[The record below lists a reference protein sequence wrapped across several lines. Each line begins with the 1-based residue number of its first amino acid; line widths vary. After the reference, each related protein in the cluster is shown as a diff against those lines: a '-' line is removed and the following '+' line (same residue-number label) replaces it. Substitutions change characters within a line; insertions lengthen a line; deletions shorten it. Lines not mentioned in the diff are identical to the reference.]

1 MAEDADEE
9 DENELTAEE
18 VDGKNSSVASPTAN
32 SVKIPWEIE
41 NIDDCELL
49 HIHRLNEW
57 DYPIFDLASQ
67 CSDTILSKVSCRW
80 GYIFWSVVVGAISGH
95 GFHYIGIS

>member
-80 GYIFWSVVVGAISGH
+80 VIF
-95 GFHYIGIS
+95 IGVLS

>member
-9 DENELTAEE
+9 DESELVTEE
-18 VDGKNSSVASPTAN
+18 VIVKPSVTSPTVN

-57 DYPIFDLASQ
+57 DYPIFELANQ
-67 CSDTILSKVSCRW
+67 CSDTILSKVSTIHLV
-80 GYIFWSVVVGAISGH
+80 YF
-95 GFHYIGIS
+95 

>member
-9 DENELTAEE
+9 DESELTTEE
-18 VDGKNSSVASPTAN
+18 VDGKSTAPSPAAPAN

-41 NIDDCELL
+41 NIDNCELL

-57 DYPIFDLASQ
+57 DYPVFDLANQ
-67 CSDTILSKVSCRW
+67 CSDTILSKVSTSSAW
-80 GYIFWSVVVGAISGH
+80 
-95 GFHYIGIS
+95 FH